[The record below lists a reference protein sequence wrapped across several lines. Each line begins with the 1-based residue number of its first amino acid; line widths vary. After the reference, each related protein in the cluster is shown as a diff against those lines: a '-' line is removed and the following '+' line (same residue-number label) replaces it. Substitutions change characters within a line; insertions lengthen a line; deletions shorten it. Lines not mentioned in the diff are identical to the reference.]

1 MTYKTKQ
8 SREILSCLDYYRGTH
23 VNVPMISR
31 YLEDQGHPVSVATI
45 YRHLEKLEKDGLVRK
60 FIVDGKA
67 GACFQYVGEAAEHCC
82 HHYHLKCEK
91 CGRLIHLECETLDSL
106 GEHMRKDHGFAVN
119 SMKTVF
125 YGICE
130 NCAEEK

>member
-60 FIVDGKA
+60 FIVDSKA
-67 GACFQYVGEAAEHCC
+67 GACFQYVGEAA
-82 HHYHLKCEK
+82 
-91 CGRLIHLECETLDSL
+91 
-106 GEHMRKDHGFAVN
+106 
-119 SMKTVF
+119 
-125 YGICE
+125 
-130 NCAEEK
+130 

>member
-1 MTYKTKQ
+1 MAYKTKQ
-8 SREILSCLDYYRGTH
+8 SQEIISCLNFYKGTH
-23 VNVPMISR
+23 VTVPMISS
-31 YLEDQGHPVSVATI
+31 YLDKQGHPVGIATI

-67 GACFQYVGEAAEHCC
+67 GACFQYVGEAAEHCSQ
-82 HHYHLKCEK
+82 HYHLKCER
-91 CGRLIHLECETLDSL
+91 CGKLIHLECKTLDAVENHILQS
-106 GEHMRKDHGFAVN
+106 HGFAVN

-125 YGICE
+125 YGICK